1 MIAHDTVGGESVAG
15 TIFTAGAKRIRLA
28 TRLTRHANGLIDV
41 GNFALFVAQHA
52 RQDTEAST
60 AGGARFAVV
69 LFAAVDSIGTAAAGR
84 ALVRWCAR
92 RFLQV
97 HNSGSVANETLDSKR
112 AVR

>member
-1 MIAHDTVGGESVAG
+1 MRARTAP
-15 TIFTAGAKRIRLA
+15 FTDGAVLS
-28 TRLTRHANGLIDV
+28 

-52 RQDTEAST
+52 WQDTEAST

-69 LFAAVDSIGTAAAGR
+69 LFAAVDSIGAAAAGR